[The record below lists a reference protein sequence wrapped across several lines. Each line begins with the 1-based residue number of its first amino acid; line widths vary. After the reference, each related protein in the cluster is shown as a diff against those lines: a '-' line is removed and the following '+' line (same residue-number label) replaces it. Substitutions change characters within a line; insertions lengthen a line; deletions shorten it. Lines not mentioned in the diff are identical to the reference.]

1 MQQSTKMY
9 HRLDTS
15 SYAPYNINIW
25 IQLKDLILSIQGH
38 MFWIYSALFCI
49 LEESNNSAQRS
60 VELKNAPK
68 SPLSSQLTSVQK
80 KSPYHVKKLVVIKES
95 ASMASRT
102 KSNSIPTMYQ
112 HRNESVLS
120 VSSRVNNMK
129 TKANSTVEP
138 MQMGQQKSKDHWQN
152 TFSNMI
158 KRRKPK
164 GSIHPLEPVRASSS
178 TPAFATF
185 KEMETE
191 KFKGATRRSS
201 APTLPRY
208 DPRPSMHEERNGI
221 TRPPRWWRKM
231 TSNGWVRRNSA

>member
-1 MQQSTKMY
+1 MY
-9 HRLDTS
+9 HRLDSS
-15 SYAPYNINIW
+15 SYAPYNVNIW

-60 VELKNAPK
+60 EKLKNAPK
-68 SPLSSQLTSVQK
+68 SPLSSKATFVQT
-80 KSPYHVKKLVVIKES
+80 KSSYHVKKLVVIKES
-95 ASMASRT
+95 ESMASRT
-102 KSNSIPTMYQ
+102 KSNSIPTTMYQ
-112 HRNESVLS
+112 HRNASVLS
-120 VSSRVNNMK
+120 VSSRVNSMK
-129 TKANSTVEP
+129 TKADSTIEP
-138 MQMGQQKSKDHWQN
+138 MQMAQQKSKDHWQN

-164 GSIHPLEPVRASSS
+164 GSIHPLEPVRASAS
-178 TPAFATF
+178 TPAFTTYNEIEVERF
-185 KEMETE
+185 KA
-191 KFKGATRRSS
+191 ATRRSS

-231 TSNGWVRRNSA
+231 TSNGWARRNSA

>member
-9 HRLDTS
+9 HRLDSS
-15 SYAPYNINIW
+15 SYAPYNVNIW

-60 VELKNAPK
+60 AELKNAPK
-68 SPLSSQLTSVQK
+68 SPLSSQSNTVQK
-80 KSPYHVKKLVVIKES
+80 KSSYHVKKLVVIKDS
-95 ASMASRT
+95 DSMDSRT
-102 KSNSIPTMYQ
+102 NPNGIPTMYQ
-112 HRNESVLS
+112 HRNASVLS
-120 VSSRVNNMK
+120 VSSRINSMK
-129 TKANSTVEP
+129 TKADSTIEP
-138 MQMGQQKSKDHWQN
+138 LQMGQQKSKDHWQN
-152 TFSNMI
+152 PFSNMI
-158 KRRKPK
+158 KRRKPR
-164 GSIHPLEPVRASSS
+164 GSIHPLEPVRASAS
-178 TPAFATF
+178 TPAFTTYSVI
-185 KEMETE
+185 ETE
-191 KFKGATRRSS
+191 RFKGATRRSS